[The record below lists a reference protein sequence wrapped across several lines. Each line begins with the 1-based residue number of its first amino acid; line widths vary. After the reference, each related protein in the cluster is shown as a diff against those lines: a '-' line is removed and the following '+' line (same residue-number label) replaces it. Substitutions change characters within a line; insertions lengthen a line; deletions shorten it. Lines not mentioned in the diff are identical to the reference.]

1 MKGTVLYS
9 SIMSGLCFVAA
20 VGDHSDL
27 RTLWIRVF
35 FRHRD
40 LPGNCERHCPV
51 EETYDYLSVT
61 PPSLSISLSVFS
73 LFSFWFCFSFFSPL
87 SFSHSTPLCV
97 SVSLFS
103 LLVPLSF
110 SLSPSL
116 SLPFGRKC
124 VLMAQF
130 KFVITFRRFT
140 TTGTVNWWCK
150 IPHGIPVLLL
160 QNTV

>member
-61 PPSLSISLSVFS
+61 PPLSLYLSQCFFS
-73 LFSFWFCFSFFSPL
+73 LLFLVLLLVFL
-87 SFSHSTPLCV
+87 SSLFLSLHPSLCLCV
-97 SVSLFS
+97 FVLASCSSLFLSVSLT
-103 LLVPLSF
+103 LS
-110 SLSPSL
+110 
-116 SLPFGRKC
+116 
-124 VLMAQF
+124 A
-130 KFVITFRRFT
+130 FRPEMCAD
-140 TTGTVNWWCK
+140 GTILICYYF
-150 IPHGIPVLLL
+150 
-160 QNTV
+160 